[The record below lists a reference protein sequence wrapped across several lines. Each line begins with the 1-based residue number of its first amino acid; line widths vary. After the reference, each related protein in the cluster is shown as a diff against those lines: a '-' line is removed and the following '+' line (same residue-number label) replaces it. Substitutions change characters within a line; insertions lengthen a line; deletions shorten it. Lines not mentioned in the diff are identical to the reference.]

1 MICLILDR
9 MRVLVNNVS
18 TSVELDLDFK
28 QIIKNKSKSSQKTL
42 NNLQAI
48 AIVGLLLSLIPL
60 IASA

>member
-1 MICLILDR
+1 